1 MIKLIYIYAI
11 PFFLTASAIVHM
23 RNEDKRVKGCGIAQL
38 ILSLPPLLLTLAS
51 ITAAIADRFVSY
63 DNETARK
70 IIDFGN
76 GAAIIIF
83 TIGIVYYALL
93 AAAELILLLIS
104 SRRQSAKGKL
114 FLIGFFLC
122 AAAPFV
128 IYSLYPLFD

>member
-38 ILSLPPLLLTLAS
+38 ILSLPPLLLTLVS

-63 DNETARK
+63 DNETALK
-70 IIDFGN
+70 IINTGY
-76 GAAIIIF
+76 GAAILIF
-83 TIGIVYYALL
+83 TAGIVYYALL